1 MKKII
6 SILVIAMLLATSLV
20 IALPTSAANTK
31 TLEIDWTKLAYEAYN
46 SNGSLVSEST
56 FLNNFT
62 VSKTKDT
69 FGVSRKTTSGNSV
82 SYISTSKFA
91 ITETTDY
98 TYEVMGKNNNNLKY
112 SGIPFAIDSNGV
124 VYFIYGS
131 FNNKNDTSGAP
142 STIVSYVISAKGD
155 FDKKYPNTTKNETAS
170 MYFEKLQL
178 TDGFASFKFEYNGL
192 NVSIYAKD
200 SSGNY
205 TQMGED
211 VPLPSGSSVAIGLFS
226 RDASNGGNR
235 TTTIKNG
242 KITAN
247 NQEAVDNLILA
258 ANNGA
263 SDLKAEIVSIQE
275 NYPEANYTSASYSTL
290 KKAINNANKVVENFD
305 ATADEVNEAME
316 ALRTAVSKLKLK
328 KADTSKIEEAI
339 KKAKALKELEW
350 TEISYKM
357 VVSAL
362 ESAEDLLENEDATQV
377 ELDAAADTLMGRI
390 NALQPSGITAPE
402 EEEEEETEAVETE
415 PATETEKSK
424 DAILEMKQSCKSAV
438 GSTAVVV
445 ALVSTLG
452 TALVIKK
459 RR

>member
-31 TLEIDWTKLAYEAYN
+31 TLEIDWTKLSYEAYD
-46 SNGSLVSEST
+46 SNGSSVSENT

-62 VSKTKDT
+62 ITKTSDT

-131 FNNKNDTSGAP
+131 FNNKNDTKGAP
-142 STIVSYVISAKGD
+142 STTMSYVISAKGD
-155 FDKKYPNTTKNETAS
+155 FDKKYPNTTKNESDS
-170 MYFEKLQL
+170 MYFAKLEL
-178 TDGFASFKFEYNGL
+178 TDDFASFKFEYNGL
-192 NVSIYAKD
+192 KVSIYAKN

-205 TQMGED
+205 VQMGED

-226 RDASNGGNR
+226 RDASSGGNR

-247 NQEAVDNLILA
+247 NKDAVDNLILA

-263 SDLKAEIVSIQE
+263 SDLKAEIISIQE

-290 KKAINNANKVVENFD
+290 KKAINNANKVIEDFD
-305 ATADEVNEAME
+305 AIAEEVNEAME

-328 KADTSKIEEAI
+328 KANTSKIEEAI
-339 KKAKALKELEW
+339 EKAKALKEIEW
-350 TEISYKM
+350 TEITYTM

-362 ESAEDLLENEDATQV
+362 ESAEELLENEDATQV

-390 NALQPSGITAPE
+390 DALQPSGITAPE
-402 EEEEEETEAVETE
+402 EEEETESVETE

-424 DAILEMKQSCKSAV
+424 DAIVEMKQSCKSAV